1 MKETTLPEKQTA
13 RAALQAQRAEA
24 CAGLIQP
31 TAVWAASRRGAP
43 QAAAGLLFFGLLGG
57 LGFGRLIAPRS
68 GRRIVATAL
77 LTVALLGLLGVGTLA
92 SSDRRAFRRL
102 RFTGI
107 VSEAP
112 KAIEL
117 V

>member
-1 MKETTLPEKQTA
+1 
-13 RAALQAQRAEA
+13 
-24 CAGLIQP
+24 
-31 TAVWAASRRGAP
+31 
-43 QAAAGLLFFGLLGG
+43 
-57 LGFGRLIAPRS
+57 
-68 GRRIVATAL
+68 IVATAL

-92 SSDRRAFRRL
+92 SYDRRAFRRL

-117 V
+117 VRRGLADVDRLRLQIRYATTNLARFYRVLESQPPAARHGADGRHGDGGSRPALRGLGRSRLPAPRHRLGG